1 MSRLTILNFGL
12 RYIGRPLLAR
22 TKSPQ
27 QAEMDFRRTARFA
40 FLRPRNLTFERLD
53 GSLARI
59 TCGPVD
65 DSAAILYFHGGGY
78 VAGSAWTHRAM
89 LGRLS
94 LLAGVPVFAADYRL
108 AQDAPFPAAFEDAR
122 AAWNKLQED
131 LSADRIVIGG
141 DSAGGSL
148 SLSLLASLLHDGIR
162 PAGLFA
168 FSPWTDLTL
177 SGASLT
183 TNAATDAILPRAR
196 MDELGDTVL
205 QGADP
210 ADPRISPLFAD
221 WSNPP
226 PVLVQA
232 SDTEILY
239 DDGRRMVERLQ
250 QAGGDATFEPW
261 SNCPHVWHIFDGW
274 IPQARTALQ
283 DTADFTNRCLNR
295 QTLRSE
301 S

>member
-94 LLAGVPVFAADYRL
+94 LLAGVPVFAADYRWRRMRHSRPL
-108 AQDAPFPAAFEDAR
+108 SKMPAPHGTSCRKIFP
-122 AAWNKLQED
+122 LT
-131 LSADRIVIGG
+131 G
-141 DSAGGSL
+141 L
-148 SLSLLASLLHDGIR
+148 SLVVTVQVVVCRFRFWRHFCTMASAPL
-162 PAGLFA
+162 A
-168 FSPWTDLTL
+168 FSPFRP
-177 SGASLT
+177 GP
-183 TNAATDAILPRAR
+183 I
-196 MDELGDTVL
+196 
-205 QGADP
+205 
-210 ADPRISPLFAD
+210 
-221 WSNPP
+221 
-226 PVLVQA
+226 
-232 SDTEILY
+232 
-239 DDGRRMVERLQ
+239 
-250 QAGGDATFEPW
+250 
-261 SNCPHVWHIFDGW
+261 
-274 IPQARTALQ
+274 
-283 DTADFTNRCLNR
+283 
-295 QTLRSE
+295 
-301 S
+301 